1 MSVLY
6 NNKKI
11 GKGICFSEVYDN
23 KFKTNLVT
31 VRFITKLNEELSPK
45 ISLLF
50 DVLGTSNKNI
60 KSRSKLNEKL
70 INLYDSTLKTFT
82 YSYSD
87 YLVAGMSVNFIS
99 DKYTIDDEKIST
111 EVVKILL
118 DCIFDPDVEN
128 ELFNDKYFNQ
138 SKNDLIETIK
148 SQINDRHGYA
158 NIRANSFIF
167 KDEPTAIYEN
177 GTVEIVEKIN
187 NKDLYPVYKDLL
199 KNSFI
204 DISVVGQE
212 ENHNVN
218 QLVLNEFEN
227 LNRNNNISIDFLSP
241 STIKKQPLE
250 VSEKFDVNQCK
261 MIMAFK
267 TDSED
272 LYAQKVMSAIFG
284 GTPFSKLFTNVRE
297 KLSLCYYCHSTLG
310 TFLDCKATML
320 VDSGIDKSNIEKAKA
335 EIVKQLMSI
344 IDGDFS
350 DEIFENSKKSLCNN
364 IRSSKDNVAMLNSFY
379 FTQRVNGTNYS
390 IDEVNKNIENVSR
403 DRVIQAAKSFKLDT
417 VYILEPE
424 V

>member
-1 MSVLY
+1 
-6 NNKKI
+6 
-11 GKGICFSEVYDN
+11 
-23 KFKTNLVT
+23 
-31 VRFITKLNEELSPK
+31 
-45 ISLLF
+45 
-50 DVLGTSNKNI
+50 
-60 KSRSKLNEKL
+60 
-70 INLYDSTLKTFT
+70 
-82 YSYSD
+82 
-87 YLVAGMSVNFIS
+87 MSVNFIS

-118 DCIFDPDVEN
+118 DCIFDPNVEN

-284 GTPFSKLFTNVRE
+284 GTSFSKLFTNVRE

>member
-1 MSVLY
+1 MSDLY
-6 NNKKI
+6 NNKNI
-11 GKGICFSEVYDN
+11 GEGICFSDVYDK
-23 KFKTNLVT
+23 KFKTNLVV
-31 VRFITKLNEELSPK
+31 VRFITKLNEDLSPK

-60 KSRSKLNEKL
+60 KSRSKFNEQL
-70 INLYDSTLKTFT
+70 IDLYDSTLKTFA

-87 YLVAGMSVNFIS
+87 YLVAGISVNFIS
-99 DKYTIDDEKIST
+99 DKYTIDEEKIST
-111 EVVKILL
+111 KAVKILL
-118 DCIFDPDVEN
+118 DCIFEPDVQN

-167 KDEPTAIYEN
+167 KDEPIAIYEN
-177 GTVEIVEKIN
+177 GTVEVVEKIN
-187 NKDLYPVYKDLL
+187 NQDLYPVYKELL

-212 ENHNVN
+212 ENYDLN
-218 QLVLNEFEN
+218 QMLFDKFVN
-227 LNRNNNISIDFLSP
+227 LNRNKNISINFLSP

-267 TDSED
+267 TDSDD

-284 GTPFSKLFTNVRE
+284 GTSFSKLFTNVRE
-297 KLSLCYYCHSTLG
+297 KLSLCYYCHSTFG

-320 VDSGIDKSNIEKAKA
+320 VDSGIDKSNIEKAKS
-335 EIVKQLMSI
+335 EIIKQLKLI
-344 IDGDFS
+344 ADGDFS
-350 DEIFENSKKSLCNN
+350 DEILENSKKSLYNSIN
-364 IRSSKDNVAMLNSFY
+364 TRKDNIVSLNSFY
-379 FTQRVNGTNYS
+379 FTERVNETNYS
-390 IDEVNKNIENVSR
+390 IDDINKIINSVSR
-403 DRVIQAAKSFKLDT
+403 DRVIEAAKSFKLDT
-417 VYILEPE
+417 VYVLEPE